1 MTEKKALKNSQPP
14 SEQVKKHVAAIHT
27 SGVLSLLE
35 RKMVNVLLLNAYD
48 ALLTRRTHT
57 LPIKHLCAMLGW
69 DESNNIE
76 RLQDVLLKLAST
88 AVEFNMMEDGKEVW
102 RVMSMLSYGEIKDGI
117 CTYRYDEYLAERLYD
132 PEIYATINIGIQR
145 RFEGCYAL
153 TLYENCL
160 RYKAVGS
167 TGWWE
172 LNRFKNIVGATAPM
186 YDEFKYLKRDVITKP
201 VEEINRISDIQLIPE
216 YQKQG
221 RKVTAVRFLVTE
233 NPQQTLLQPMI
244 QDDHAAIRE
253 SEIFKRLLEH
263 GIGERLAILWILQDE
278 ERAKSVVEYVEAR
291 AKNKKIKGSTAGYIR
306 TLYESDAKV
315 GKTPFEAKKE
325 QEARGKIEEEQRKAQ
340 ETRRAE
346 LEAEYLRERANEAV
360 NALSLD
366 DKREWAQRY
375 IDEAGAEKAKSYN
388 AETAEFRDKLERM
401 QFLAWLRKS
410 LAPKIKPSE
419 FKAWLKAKGHDA
431 KKI

>member
-1 MTEKKALKNSQPP
+1 
-14 SEQVKKHVAAIHT
+14 
-27 SGVLSLLE
+27 
-35 RKMVNVLLLNAYD
+35 
-48 ALLTRRTHT
+48 
-57 LPIKHLCAMLGW
+57 
-69 DESNNIE
+69 
-76 RLQDVLLKLAST
+76 
-88 AVEFNMMEDGKEVW
+88 
-102 RVMSMLSYGEIKDGI
+102 
-117 CTYRYDEYLAERLYD
+117 
-132 PEIYATINIGIQR
+132 
-145 RFEGCYAL
+145 
-153 TLYENCL
+153 
-160 RYKAVGS
+160 
-167 TGWWE
+167 
-172 LNRFKNIVGATAPM
+172 M

-201 VEEINRISDIQLIPE
+201 VEEINRISDIQLVPE
-216 YQKQG
+216 IQKQG
-221 RKVTAVRFLVTE
+221 RKVTAVRFLVTD
-233 NPQQTLLQPMI
+233 NPQQTLLQPLI